1 MIRLAPHVAVLLGP
15 PAMALA
21 LQAPPAAAQRESSRL
36 VCQVLENGE
45 PASGTMTVRRGN
57 VEVATGSCGV
67 PVPVPVGTYE
77 VEVRLDG
84 ALDKPTET
92 RAVRVDARATA
103 QVEVGFATG
112 TLRVRIE
119 AAGRR
124 AAGMAVIFRD
134 GRRIGSLGSGVA
146 AHLSAGTYTVVVRYR
161 TEEKRLEGVALHQ
174 GQDRTVDVAFP

>member
-1 MIRLAPHVAVLLGP
+1 MIRFARHPALLLGTPALVVALQTP
-15 PAMALA
+15 PAV
-21 LQAPPAAAQRESSRL
+21 AQRESSRL
-36 VCQVLENGE
+36 VCQVLENDE

-84 ALDKPTET
+84 ALDKPTQT
-92 RAVRVDARATA
+92 RSVRVGSRDTA
-103 QVEVGFATG
+103 QVQVGFATG

-146 AHLSAGTYTVVVRYR
+146 AHLSAGTYTLVVRYR

-174 GQDRTVDVAFP
+174 GQDRTVNVAFP